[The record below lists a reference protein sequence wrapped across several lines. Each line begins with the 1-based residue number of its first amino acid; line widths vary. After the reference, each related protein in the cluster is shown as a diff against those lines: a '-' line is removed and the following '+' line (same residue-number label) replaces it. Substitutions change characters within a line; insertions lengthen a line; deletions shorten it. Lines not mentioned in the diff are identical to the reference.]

1 MMHTRVL
8 SDGVEA
14 FGSMQSTRSA
24 LKNSVVSST
33 EVTKMFLK
41 SIEDQP
47 ELNAFITVTADLARE
62 QARQSDVRRAAG
74 KTLPLDGLPIA
85 IKDNFCMA
93 DIRTSAGSKM
103 LENFTPP
110 YESTLTKRL
119 LEAGAVIVGKTNMD
133 EFAMGSSTETSFFGP
148 TLNPEARRLGLDDRV
163 PGGSSGGSAAA
174 VSAHMSLAALGT
186 DTGGSI
192 RQPAAF
198 CGVVGFKPTY
208 GVCSRYGI
216 ISYASSLD
224 QAGVFCNSVEDVAIM
239 MDVLAGADA
248 LDSTSLDRC
257 SYNFEN
263 ALTSDPRPL
272 RIGLPKEV
280 LEAGNTEETETI
292 WDCAEKIARQLK
304 AEVVEVSLPT
314 FQHALP
320 AYYVVALSEAS
331 SNLARYDGVRY
342 GYRCL
347 DPKDITDMYER
358 TRAEGFGSEVK
369 RRIMLGS
376 FALSAG
382 HYDAYYLRAL
392 KVRQKLSDEFS
403 QCFGDVDFLFMPT
416 TPKAAFPLNS
426 NNSDPTEMFLED
438 VYTVPVN
445 MAGLPAI
452 SIPVVNDRYGMPLS
466 LQIVGPSQS
475 DEELVRVASS
485 VELAAGVL
493 GLHDRRPSND
503 DR

>member
-1 MMHTRVL
+1 MHNPVL
-8 SDGVEA
+8 PDGA
-14 FGSMQSTRSA
+14 KTFGSIQSTRNALTNRIASSA
-24 LKNSVVSST
+24 
-33 EVTKMFLK
+33 EITKMFLEN
-41 SIEDQP
+41 IEEHP

-62 QARQSDVRRAAG
+62 QAKQSDVRRASG
-74 KTLPLDGLPIA
+74 KALPLDGFPIA
-85 IKDNFCMA
+85 VKDNFCMT

-103 LENFTPP
+103 LENFVPP

-148 TLNPEARRLGLDDRV
+148 TLNPEARRLGLADRV

-174 VSAHMSLAALGT
+174 VSAHMALAALGT

-224 QAGVFCNSVEDVAIM
+224 QAGVFCNSVEDIAIM
-239 MDVLAGADA
+239 MDVLAGSDS
-248 LDSTSLDRC
+248 LDSTSLERC
-257 SYNFEN
+257 SYNFEK
-263 ALTSDPRPL
+263 ALATDPRPL

-280 LEAGNTEETETI
+280 LEAGNTEETATI
-292 WDCAEKIARQLK
+292 WDCAEKIARQMS
-304 AEVVEVSLPT
+304 AEIVEVSLPT
-314 FQHALP
+314 FKHALP

-358 TRAEGFGSEVK
+358 TRSEGFGSEVK

-392 KVRQKLSDEFS
+392 KVRKKLSDEFA
-403 QCFGDVDFLFMPT
+403 QCFHGVDFLFMPT

-426 NNSDPTEMFLED
+426 NQADPTEMFLED
-438 VYTVPVN
+438 IYTVPVN

-452 SIPVVNDRYGMPLS
+452 SLPVTNDRQGMPLS
-466 LQIVGPSQS
+466 LQIVGPPQS
-475 DEELVRVASS
+475 DEQLVRVASS
-485 VELAAGVL
+485 AELAAGVL
-493 GLHDRRPSND
+493 GLHNRKVI
-503 DR
+503 